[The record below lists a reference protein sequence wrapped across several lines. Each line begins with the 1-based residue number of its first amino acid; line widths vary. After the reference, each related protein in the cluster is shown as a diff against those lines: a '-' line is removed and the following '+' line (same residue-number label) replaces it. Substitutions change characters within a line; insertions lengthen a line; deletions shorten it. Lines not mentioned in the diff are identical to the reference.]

1 MNKKWTIQEISEYV
15 KKNSDS
21 VLLSKEYLGFSQKLE
36 FKCSCGNHFEKTF
49 KKFKDSNQKKCS
61 SCVEVRTSR

>member
-1 MNKKWTIQEISEYV
+1 MNKKWTIKEISEYV

-21 VLLSKEYLGFSQKLE
+21 ILLSKEYLGFSQKLE
-36 FKCSCGNHFEKTF
+36 FKCSCGNNFERTF

-61 SCVEVRTSR
+61 SCEEVRTSR